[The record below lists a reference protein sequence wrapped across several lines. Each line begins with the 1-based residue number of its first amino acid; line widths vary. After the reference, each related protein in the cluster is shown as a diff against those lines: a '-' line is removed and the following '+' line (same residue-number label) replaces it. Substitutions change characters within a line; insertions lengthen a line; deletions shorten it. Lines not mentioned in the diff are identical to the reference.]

1 MAHRQ
6 ADFRL
11 KANNIMGAQKPLFDN
26 AALVD
31 DPELNRLIRQAEAA
45 GEITAAVEAALDAR
59 LTHVFDNAPEAM
71 GAVLFENLKADT
83 AAMLEDRAALRAG
96 FQERQRQKWGA
107 AFDKLRALIEA
118 AIELGGEFSQ
128 QYGQE
133 AAMHNDFL
141 FDALRR
147 LHARAC
153 LLANETHWMLEGGFA
168 SGAMSRWRTLH
179 EVSVIAFFL
188 RQHGQAAAERYLLH
202 EGIESFQ
209 AARKYQEHYK
219 RLGEVPFS
227 AAEFQKLQ
235 DRRDDLCRRFGKD
248 YDKDWGWAADALKA
262 KSVTFTD
269 IEKSLNM
276 DHMRPYFKWACYGS
290 HAGSKGLHYDL
301 GNVLT
306 PPDKPVLL
314 AGPSDAGLADPGNL
328 AAMSLFQVTVCLL
341 THHMTLTTLV
351 VLNALNR
358 MSEEVQAAFIDADA
372 KLKGETDRLHAAEVG
387 D

>member
-1 MAHRQ
+1 M
-6 ADFRL
+6 
-11 KANNIMGAQKPLFDN
+11 
-26 AALVD
+26 
-31 DPELNRLIRQAEAA
+31 
-45 GEITAAVEAALDAR
+45 
-59 LTHVFDNAPEAM
+59 
-71 GAVLFENLKADT
+71 
-83 AAMLEDRAALRAG
+83 
-96 FQERQRQKWGA
+96 
-107 AFDKLRALIEA
+107 IEA
-118 AIELGGEFSQ
+118 AVELGGEFNQ
-128 QYGQE
+128 QYEQE
-133 AAMHNDFL
+133 AAKSNDFL

-179 EVSVIAFFL
+179 EISVIAFFL
-188 RQHGQAAAERYLLH
+188 RQHGQAAERYLLH

-209 AARKYQEHYK
+209 AARKYQDHCK
-219 RLGEVPFS
+219 RLGEVLLS

-248 YDKDWGWAADALKA
+248 YDKDWGWAADVLKA

-276 DHMRPYFKWACYGS
+276 DHMRPYFKWACYSS

-314 AGPSDAGLADPGNL
+314 VGASDAGLASP
-328 AAMSLFQVTVCLL
+328 ATWRRCPCF
-341 THHMTLTTLV
+341 
-351 VLNALNR
+351 R
-358 MSEEVQAAFIDADA
+358 
-372 KLKGETDRLHAAEVG
+372 
-387 D
+387 